1 MNYTLS
7 DIFQSSDYSLDLFK
21 AEELASLEIYDKK
34 GKPYL
39 KDFATGKER
48 PAKPEEIVRQLYV
61 HRLIHRY
68 GYKPSRIEVEKGIW
82 FGSTIADKRADIVV
96 LDEKNPEEVHIIVE
110 CKKPKRKDGLEQ
122 LKSYC
127 NATNAAAA
135 VWTNGGEEV
144 ILHRSGRNDYDSLS
158 DLPAAGQKIS
168 DVLAQ
173 RMSIEE
179 LAEINKL
186 VTQKWTLKKIIQDL
200 ENLVLANAGVDAFEE
215 VFKLIYAKL
224 YDEAQAKKRK
234 GHVIEFR
241 IYGDADSHLY
251 ERINDLFD
259 EAKKKWPGVF
269 FGWRPH

>member
-1 MNYTLS
+1 V
-7 DIFQSSDYSLDLFK
+7 Q
-21 AEELASLEIYDKK
+21 
-34 GKPYL
+34 KP
-39 KDFATGKER
+39 R
-48 PAKPEEIVRQLYV
+48 
-61 HRLIHRY
+61 
-68 GYKPSRIEVEKGIW
+68 
-82 FGSTIADKRADIVV
+82 
-96 LDEKNPEEVHIIVE
+96 
-110 CKKPKRKDGLEQ
+110 RKDGLEQ

-135 VWTNGGEEV
+135 VWTNGGEDI
-144 ILHRSGRNDYDSLS
+144 ILHRAGRNDYQSLS

-168 DVLAQ
+168 DVLSE

-179 LAEINKL
+179 LGKINKL

-200 ENLVLANAGVDAFEE
+200 EDLVLANAGVDAFEE

-234 GHVIEFR
+234 NHTVEFR
-241 IYGDADSHLY
+241 VYGDSDSHVR

-269 FGWRPH
+269 GG